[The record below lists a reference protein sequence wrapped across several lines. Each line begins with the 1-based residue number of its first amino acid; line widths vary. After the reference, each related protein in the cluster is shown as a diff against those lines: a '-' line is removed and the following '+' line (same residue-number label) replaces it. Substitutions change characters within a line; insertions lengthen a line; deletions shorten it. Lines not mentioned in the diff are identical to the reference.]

1 MASAWYQ
8 LRVFEVGH
16 CLILHLFTCS
26 CPFLCDIQELLYHGD
41 VPILVLGLSKIHAS
55 VNPQG
60 SSRIVND
67 QYWSIWIIILI
78 YNNIQSSTC
87 GWSRMKSD
95 EVGWS
100 LPLHSAAVGRNHHTE
115 ALSFR
120 GRSCPEASGEDT
132 SPIFSI
138 CLHVSLVTRVA
149 LKMFIDSPDSATT
162 IVQLGKIASSRNR
175 TSMWHRQHADPSFI
189 HT

>member
-67 QYWSIWIIILI
+67 HHWSIWIIILI

-100 LPLHSAAVGRNHHTE
+100 RMKSDEVCLCIQLPLGGTITQRRFLFGDAHVLRPAAKT
-115 ALSFR
+115 LLQSSPYFSMFR
-120 GRSCPEASGEDT
+120 W
-132 SPIFSI
+132 
-138 CLHVSLVTRVA
+138 LHGSL
-149 LKMFIDSPDSATT
+149 
-162 IVQLGKIASSRNR
+162 
-175 TSMWHRQHADPSFI
+175 
-189 HT
+189 